1 MGKALA
7 VGIQILTVVTGG
19 LGLGSYRM
27 GQVPEKRGKVRK
39 QAPWARLCRGT
50 SVLGSVE

>member
-19 LGLGSYRM
+19 LGLGSYTM
-27 GQVPEKRGKVRK
+27 SQVPEKRGKQSK
-39 QAPWARLCRGT
+39 EAGT
-50 SVLGSVE
+50 VG